1 MKFWIIVLGG
11 TLGLAGLFYWLFARQ
26 ESQAAQTARL
36 QAPLPVTVAVAP
48 ATLRRRA
55 PAGEHL
61 GQTEARRE
69 VALTAPTSGQVRQ
82 VLVALNQ
89 TVRAGQPL
97 LRLDQAA
104 ARASLGAARAALA
117 QAQLDQQRQEELLA
131 EKNAPLADVE
141 AARLQTTNAR
151 AQVAGLE
158 KQLADAVVRAP
169 IGGTV
174 NEKPVE
180 RGQYVQP
187 GAPLLTLLD
196 VGEVKLLVQVPEA
209 ELREWR
215 VGRRLPVRFEAYP
228 NLDFTGT
235 VHHLGLKGGEAGRFP
250 VELRIANNC
259 PAAPLRVG
267 LTARV
272 RLTPTDTARQLLVPR
287 TALAAQ
293 APQPTVYVLDA
304 AGRVQRRPVA
314 LGPALGNEVAIRAG
328 LRAGERVVTSGTDAL
343 RDGLSVRLRPN

>member
-1 MKFWIIVLGG
+1 MKFWSMVLGG
-11 TLGLAGLFYWLFARQ
+11 ALGLAGLFYWLFARQ
-26 ESQAAQTARL
+26 ESQAADTARL

-48 ATLRRRA
+48 ATRRRLSA
-55 PAGEHL
+55 LREYL

-69 VALTAPTSGQVRQ
+69 VALTAPAAGLVRQ
-82 VLVALNQ
+82 VLVGLHQ
-89 TVRAGQPL
+89 SVRAGQTL

-104 ARASLGAARAALA
+104 AHANLAAARATLA
-117 QAQLDQQRQEELLA
+117 QARRDQQRQEELLA
-131 EKNAPLADVE
+131 EHNAPLAEVE
-141 AARLQTTNAR
+141 AARLLTNNAR
-151 AQVAGLE
+151 AQVAGLVRL
-158 KQLADAVVRAP
+158 LADAVVTAP

-174 NEKPVE
+174 VEKPVE
-180 RGQYVQP
+180 PGQYVQP

-196 VGEVKLLVQVPEA
+196 LGQVKLLVQVPEA

-228 NLDFTGT
+228 DVAFTGT

-250 VELRIANNC
+250 VELRIANNR

-272 RLTPTDTARQLLVPR
+272 QLVAADTAHALLVPR

-293 APQPTVYVLDA
+293 APTPTVYVLDA
-304 AGRVQRRPVA
+304 ARRVRRRAVT
-314 LGPALGNEVAIRAG
+314 LGPALGSEVAIRAG
-328 LRAGERVVTSGTDAL
+328 LQAGEKVVTSGTEQL
-343 RDGLSVRLRPN
+343 RDGLAVRVR